1 MVGRSALIL
10 TLAIALTPQADCG
23 HLVEDVAQ
31 FLNKKID
38 FVGHEDGLRNHI
50 STLEKDF
57 KELDNLDNAAWEH
70 QHVQNLLTA
79 LTDAVTVLRRVED
92 HVIALART
100 SRTDVGGLQTHLN
113 QFKRQVDG
121 GLSTQNT
128 YDQIM
133 EIIGSLI
140 NDSWEIMKKEI
151 VEIKKAESLMNKAR
165 GEMGTLK
172 GLLKVHEQHQDEA
185 QIAATTKF
193 VGSVFKAALIGIF
206 DEDEDKALEVGLTG
220 LAGLVDVYDHKEKFD
235 RVEKNIL
242 DSFQYFRNEVK
253 EIQREERQMAFLR
266 DEYFKV
272 GRHAAFEEMEEL
284 VEVAEEYRDWN
295 DVMKEIRDL
304 KSSVNNFVNSA
315 GQW

>member
-10 TLAIALTPQADCG
+10 SLAIALTPQADCG

-38 FVGHEDGLRNHI
+38 FVGHEDGLRSHI

-100 SRTDVGGLQTHLN
+100 SRTDVGGLETHLN

-121 GLSTQNT
+121 GLSTHYT

-140 NDSWEIMKKEI
+140 NDSWETMKKEL
-151 VEIKKAESLMNKAR
+151 VEINKAESLMNKAR

-185 QIAATTKF
+185 DRATKTGAF
-193 VGSVFKAALIGIF
+193 GSLLTAALIGIF
-206 DEDEDKALEVGLTG
+206 GDSNKALEVGARGLTG
-220 LAGLVDVYDHKEKFD
+220 LIDVYDHRDKFD

-242 DSFQYFRNEVK
+242 DSFQYFQNEVK
-253 EIQREERQMAFLR
+253 EIQREEREMAFLR